1 MVLSAKN
8 SAQRQSAA
16 PCIAKCSANLPHAL
30 LEPAETAVP
39 QQEQL
44 IRKDPACEGV
54 IMRADRPMLT
64 KIGILYNSQS
74 SLNLTPTKK
83 IMLSV
88 INSLCAGRFA
98 GEHDG
103 FISLNDDQI
112 ADRTC
117 GWFSARQVGRHISD
131 LIEKGI
137 LMSYFSEGKRWVG
150 LKSGKA
156 SAGKF
161 MTVVSITTDQN
172 LFCASEI
179 LILSKL
185 LDRAAFHYR
194 AGVGLVTDKVFMKN
208 LQDGLYPMCIR
219 SIRQGL
225 GKLKAK
231 GLLSYVEE
239 SSSSLMPVVFSEA
252 VTSQYVSL
260 LRLKPSE
267 KCRKLVYK
275 QAVERLLRS
284 EKASELTVSVKEE
297 RAARAQE
304 RVRRNT
310 GDGWVY
316 HTHQETRAETWAD
329 TRAGRA
335 VLWKSL
341 LESKTGEHAYVTKAF
356 ELTDRQLLQ
365 LTLGLSGVSGLSA
378 KKGIPHSRSRQKRAK
393 PTAEVGKKR
402 QSPLYTKEHIDMYG
416 SECTDLTVGYTNS
429 HTDLTSHFHQEISL

>member
-1 MVLSAKN
+1 
-8 SAQRQSAA
+8 
-16 PCIAKCSANLPHAL
+16 
-30 LEPAETAVP
+30 
-39 QQEQL
+39 
-44 IRKDPACEGV
+44 
-54 IMRADRPMLT
+54 MRADRPMLT

-98 GEHDG
+98 DEHDG
-103 FISLNDDQI
+103 FISLNEDQI

-284 EKASELTVSVKEE
+284 EKASELTVTVKEE
-297 RAARAQE
+297 RATRAEE
-304 RVRRNT
+304 RVR
-310 GDGWVY
+310 D
-316 HTHQETRAETWAD
+316 ERAEKL
-329 TRAGRA
+329 RA
-335 VLWKSL
+335 
-341 LESKTGEHAYVTKAF
+341 F
-356 ELTDRQLLQ
+356 
-365 LTLGLSGVSGLSA
+365 SA
-378 KKGIPHSRSRQKRAK
+378 RHSQ
-393 PTAEVGKKR
+393 EYIKR
-402 QSPLYTKEHIDMYG
+402 QMGKRLEILVENGLEGTTGNYLKGSVLLPDGKVPVRGMIYEGVMTSTPSPDVFKMRIAA
-416 SECTDLTVGYTNS
+416 
-429 HTDLTSHFHQEISL
+429 

>member
-1 MVLSAKN
+1 
-8 SAQRQSAA
+8 
-16 PCIAKCSANLPHAL
+16 
-30 LEPAETAVP
+30 
-39 QQEQL
+39 
-44 IRKDPACEGV
+44 
-54 IMRADRPMLT
+54 MLT
-64 KIGILYNSQS
+64 KIGILYNSQV

-103 FISLNDDQI
+103 FISLDDAQI
-112 ADRTC
+112 ADRTG
-117 GWFSARQVGRHISD
+117 GWFSARQVGRHLSD

-161 MTVVSITTDQN
+161 MTVVSIAADQN

-194 AGVGLVTDKVFMKN
+194 AGLGLVTDKVFMKN

-239 SSSSLMPVVFSEA
+239 SSSALMPVVFSEA

-260 LRLKPSE
+260 LRLKPSD
-267 KCRKLVYK
+267 KCRRLVYK
-275 QAVERLLRS
+275 QAVENVLRS
-284 EKASELTVSVKEE
+284 DKSSELTVSVKEE

-304 RVRRNT
+304 REQRNT

-316 HTHQETRAETWAD
+316 HTQQETRAETWAD

-341 LESKTGEHAYVTKAF
+341 LESRTGEACVTKAF
-356 ELTDRQLLQ
+356 ELTDWQLKQ
-365 LTLGLSGVSGLSA
+365 LTLGLSGGSGLSA
-378 KKGIPHSRSRQKRAK
+378 KKGATHGRSRQKKAQ